1 MTRELSTHEKEL
13 LSEEGIKNSTV
24 CLLSLEDDELPS
36 TYLNVFRRT
45 NSVVTDKE
53 LVADVNG
60 FDRDQMISPLDVFV
74 RAGRLALFVDEG
86 KLKMGLY
93 HLSTADL
100 HAAESRAEALASR
113 GAVKVRLVSGA
124 LFASHVTGMECAVQ
138 NFKVPPADAAA
149 AAPAQ
154 PPTTI
159 GEAAGGIGPTTNGIP
174 PDLEQMERYSEDFYM
189 PFQTSHNRAL

>member
-1 MTRELSTHEKEL
+1 MV
-13 LSEEGIKNSTV
+13 G
-24 CLLSLEDDELPS
+24 
-36 TYLNVFRRT
+36 RT
-45 NSVVTDKE
+45 NTEVTDDQ

-60 FDRDQMISPLDVFV
+60 FDRDQMISPLDIFV
-74 RAGRLALFVDEG
+74 CAGRLTLFVDEG

-100 HAAESRAEALASR
+100 HAAESRTEALASR

-124 LFASHVTGMECAVQ
+124 LFASHVTDMECAVQ

-159 GEAAGGIGPTTNGIP
+159 GEAAGGIGTPADAADIADIRKAEAGIEISNGVR
-174 PDLEQMERYSEDFYM
+174 PDLEQLKRYSEVFSM
-189 PFQTSHNRAL
+189 SFQTSHNRAL